1 MCRNQLGRRNLTAEQ
16 TAYIIRQEYEAQC
29 KTNGGTGANQYT
41 KEEQVDPSGQAAKT
55 DTRAIVA
62 KAHGV
67 SEHFVQNAV
76 EFGRGLDA
84 AEAATPGIRDAVL
97 SGEVKAPEISGLS
110 NKYAIRPVE
119 APASDVSALAVF
131 LYS

>member
-1 MCRNQLGRRNLTAEQ
+1 ME
-16 TAYIIRQEYEAQC
+16 
-29 KTNGGTGANQYT
+29 
-41 KEEQVDPSGQAAKT
+41 
-55 DTRAIVA
+55 IVA
-62 KAHGV
+62 SQYGAQMKTSGGQPGNKNAEKRDLQSEGV
-67 SEHFVQNAV
+67 VSRSRGTAGEIAKQNGMSTVYVERAV
-76 EFGRGLDA
+76 RFSRGLNS
-84 AEAATPGIRDAVL
+84 AESVSPGFKDAVL